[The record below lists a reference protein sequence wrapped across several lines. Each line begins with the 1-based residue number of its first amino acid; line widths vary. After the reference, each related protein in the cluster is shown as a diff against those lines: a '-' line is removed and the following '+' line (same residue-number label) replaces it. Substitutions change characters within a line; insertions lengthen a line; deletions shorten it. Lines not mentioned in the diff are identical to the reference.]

1 MLDVCG
7 KSLVRYDSSL
17 MTYNKYIFV
26 IFMTQDE
33 TISQIH
39 QELCD
44 LQSHYQSQLADR
56 DQQLAQKDQELEQ
69 IKLVSHERPSQGLP
83 GSRETSGVAQQLDFG
98 AGGCGFGGQERL
110 KELAAQV
117 EDLTYQLS
125 TTREELEAALER
137 AGHAEVRRSLA
148 IYNYICMYILYL
160 MYVNAMVHVHVCVF
174 PFASYYYRGRV
185 SYREEGA
192 LGLST
197 L

>member
-1 MLDVCG
+1 MHF
-7 KSLVRYDSSL
+7 
-17 MTYNKYIFV
+17 T
-26 IFMTQDE
+26 TQDE

-44 LQSHYQSQLADR
+44 LQSHYQSQLANR
-56 DQQLAQKDQELEQ
+56 DQQLAQKDQELER
-69 IKLVSHERPSQGLP
+69 IKMASRERPTHGLP

-98 AGGCGFGGQERL
+98 AGGCGFGGEERL

-174 PFASYYYRGRV
+174 PFVCVSIILLSWQGFVQRRGRFGIIYFV
-185 SYREEGA
+185 IIFPSRRS
-192 LGLST
+192 LTVPNLVIP
-197 L
+197 